1 MTAERAHE
9 HAHSHGHRP
18 QPGPGIGSDMAELP
32 FNARTGQ
39 KRRGIVKR
47 PECDDD
53 KARFEAR
60 LGVAKVKGP
69 KK

>member
-39 KRRGIVKR
+39 KRRGIAKR

>member
-1 MTAERAHE
+1 
-9 HAHSHGHRP
+9 
-18 QPGPGIGSDMAELP
+18 MAELP